1 MTIAQRVDA
10 GYTRAIKV
18 DKDWDEPSMTEW
30 MIVYT
35 TTDEAEAHIV
45 AGRLEVE
52 GIKSFIQR
60 ESLGG
65 IIGITYGA
73 MGDIKVVVNPEDYE
87 RTMSILEPDEL
98 HALSDDNE
106 DIIYY
111 DSHPEDE
118 ADDE

>member
-1 MTIAQRVDA
+1 
-10 GYTRAIKV
+10 
-18 DKDWDEPSMTEW
+18 MTEW

-35 TTDEAEAHIV
+35 THDQTDAHIV

-65 IIGITYGA
+65 IYGITYGA
-73 MGDIKVVVNPEDYE
+73 LGGVHVVVNPEDYDKA
-87 RTMSILEPDEL
+87 MAILEPDEL
-98 HALSDDNE
+98 YALSDDNE

-111 DSHPEDE
+111 NNHPEAE
-118 ADDE
+118 DDDDDPE